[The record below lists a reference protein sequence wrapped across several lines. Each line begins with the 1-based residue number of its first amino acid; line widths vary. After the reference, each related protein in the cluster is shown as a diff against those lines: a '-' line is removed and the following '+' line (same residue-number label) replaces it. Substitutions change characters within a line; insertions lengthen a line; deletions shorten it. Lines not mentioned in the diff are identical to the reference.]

1 MSPNRFQPPAAVPV
15 PDVGEL
21 MVDDAPPPAPVPGLE
36 VPSAV
41 LAPLPFAIPLA
52 SEVVPL
58 SVPESGTLA
67 ELPLARLL
75 YGLYVDGFSG
85 ALSLTHD
92 GATRRIHFSRGGIA
106 MVNSTQLADHIG
118 RFLLERGELN
128 PAQYTQLRDQWS
140 TAGDPEALLWSSVA
154 ATSRD
159 AAEQAY
165 IERLVC
171 QAFAWHNATFTV
183 QAGLPA
189 SPARTHPLPLVCRGV
204 CDHYHRA
211 PIVSY
216 FEPHAAMYI
225 RPSTRFAVHW
235 RSVGPLLKNTG
246 VVAFLDGKANFK
258 TALETQ
264 QGTVPQALYALWSMD
279 MITVSQEPAAR

>member
-1 MSPNRFQPPAAVPV
+1 MSPSRFH
-15 PDVGEL
+15 
-21 MVDDAPPPAPVPGLE
+21 PPAPVPVPDAGDLMVDEAAPAPPSAGLE

-52 SEVVPL
+52 SEVVTL
-58 SVPESGTLA
+58 SVPDQGSLA

-85 ALSLTHD
+85 ALSLTHE

-106 MVNSTQLADHIG
+106 MVNSTALADHIG
-118 RFLLERGELN
+118 RFLLERGELT
-128 PAQYTQLRDQWS
+128 PVQYSQLRDNFS
-140 TAGDPEALLWSSVA
+140 MSGDPEAMLWSAVA

-165 IERLVC
+165 IERMVC
-171 QAFAWHNATFTV
+171 QIFAWHSATYTV

-189 SPARTHPLPLVCRGV
+189 SPARMHPLPLVCRGV
-204 CDHYHRA
+204 CDHYHRV
-211 PIVSY
+211 PIIQY
-216 FEPHAAMYI
+216 FETHAAMYI

-246 VVAFLDGKANFK
+246 VVPFLDGKATFK
-258 TALETQ
+258 AALETQ
-264 QGTVPQALYALWSMD
+264 QGTVPQALYALWSTD
-279 MITVSQEPAAR
+279 MITVSAEPAAR